1 MNNQNYAVFLVTSI
15 HSHHN
20 SKNIS
25 WKERKPPGACA
36 PVYTCVCCTHQ
47 FLISRPFKLV
57 ESNLLS
63 KIN

>member
-1 MNNQNYAVFLVTSI
+1 MNNQNYAAYLVTSI

-20 SKNIS
+20 SKNVS

-47 FLISRPFKLV
+47 FLISRLT
-57 ESNLLS
+57 
-63 KIN
+63 I